1 MLLISFADG
10 SLWTPDVSDSSIL
23 NLLTFGDQCTQP
35 DTETGD
41 IVFVLQLK
49 DHPKF
54 KRKGDDLFVQHTL
67 TLTEAL
73 CGFQFPL
80 THLDGRQLLIK
91 CSPGEI
97 VKPGVCMCSFL
108 DSPSPFII
116 FFFAWKNS
124 SLFQNWN
131 PLLTKQQ
138 TFYLWW
144 ILTFLVFLVFLDG
157 TKKPGQCKAVN
168 DEGMPH
174 YQRPF
179 MKGRLYIQF
188 SVDFPETGSL
198 SPDQCKAIEA
208 ILPPRPSSADMT
220 DMELDECEETTLLD
234 VNIEDEMRR
243 KQQQQQEAYEEDEES
258 SGGPRVQCA
267 QQ

>member
-1 MLLISFADG
+1 M
-10 SLWTPDVSDSSIL
+10 TMHV
-23 NLLTFGDQCTQP
+23 QP

-54 KRKGDDLFVQHTL
+54 KRKGDDLFVQHSL

-91 CSPGEI
+91 CIPGEI
-97 VKPGVCMCSFL
+97 
-108 DSPSPFII
+108 I
-116 FFFAWKNS
+116 
-124 SLFQNWN
+124 
-131 PLLTKQQ
+131 
-138 TFYLWW
+138 
-144 ILTFLVFLVFLDG
+144 
-157 TKKPGQCKAVN
+157 KPGQCKAIN

-179 MKGRLYIQF
+179 MKGRLYLQF
-188 SVDFPETGSL
+188 SIDFPETGSI
-198 SPDQCKAIEA
+198 SPEQCKAIEA
-208 ILPPRPSSADMT
+208 ILPPRPSSATT
-220 DMELDECEETTLLD
+220 DMDLDECEETTLLD
-234 VNIEDEMRR
+234 VNLEDEMKR
-243 KQQQQQEAYEEDEES
+243 KQRQQQEAYEEDDES
-258 SGGPRVQCA
+258 SGPRVQCA

>member
-1 MLLISFADG
+1 VEWQSILLAMLLLELFLCALSVVKFKYPLYHQTSIAILLCYIYQTYYALISFAYG
-10 SLWTPDVSDSSIL
+10 SLSMPDVPDSSVL

-116 FFFAWKNS
+116 FFFVWKNS
-124 SLFQNWN
+124 SLFQN
-131 PLLTKQQ
+131 
-138 TFYLWW
+138 
-144 ILTFLVFLVFLDG
+144 
-157 TKKPGQCKAVN
+157 
-168 DEGMPH
+168 
-174 YQRPF
+174 
-179 MKGRLYIQF
+179 
-188 SVDFPETGSL
+188 
-198 SPDQCKAIEA
+198 
-208 ILPPRPSSADMT
+208 
-220 DMELDECEETTLLD
+220 
-234 VNIEDEMRR
+234 
-243 KQQQQQEAYEEDEES
+243 
-258 SGGPRVQCA
+258 
-267 QQ
+267 

>member
-1 MLLISFADG
+1 VLLSVVKFKYPLYHQTSIAILLCYIYQTYYALISFADG
-10 SLWTPDVSDSSIL
+10 FLSMPDVPDSSVL

-116 FFFAWKNS
+116 FFFVWKNS
-124 SLFQNWN
+124 SLFQ
-131 PLLTKQQ
+131 
-138 TFYLWW
+138 
-144 ILTFLVFLVFLDG
+144 D
-157 TKKPGQCKAVN
+157 
-168 DEGMPH
+168 
-174 YQRPF
+174 
-179 MKGRLYIQF
+179 
-188 SVDFPETGSL
+188 
-198 SPDQCKAIEA
+198 
-208 ILPPRPSSADMT
+208 
-220 DMELDECEETTLLD
+220 
-234 VNIEDEMRR
+234 
-243 KQQQQQEAYEEDEES
+243 
-258 SGGPRVQCA
+258 
-267 QQ
+267 

>member
-1 MLLISFADG
+1 MHL
-10 SLWTPDVSDSSIL
+10 
-23 NLLTFGDQCTQP
+23 QP

-54 KRKGDDLFVQHTL
+54 KRKGDDLFVQHSL

-91 CSPGEI
+91 CTPGEI
-97 VKPGVCMCSFL
+97 IKPGLLPLFL
-108 DSPSPFII
+108 ILSG
-116 FFFAWKNS
+116 NS
-124 SLFQNWN
+124 GMAGISLPNKVV
-131 PLLTKQQ
+131 KQQ
-138 TFYLWW
+138 RVLH
-144 ILTFLVFLVFLDG
+144 LTVLVCCVQI
-157 TKKPGQCKAVN
+157 GQCKAIN

-179 MKGRLYIQF
+179 MKGRLYLQF
-188 SVDFPETGSL
+188 SIDFPETGSI
-198 SPDQCKAIEA
+198 SPEQCKAIEA
-208 ILPPRPSSADMT
+208 ILPPRPSSATT
-220 DMELDECEETTLLD
+220 DMDLDECEETTLLD
-234 VNIEDEMRR
+234 VNLEDEMKR
-243 KQQQQQEAYEEDEES
+243 KQRQQQEAYEEDDEPS
-258 SGGPRVQCA
+258 GPRVQCA

>member
-1 MLLISFADG
+1 VEKLITVSELK
-10 SLWTPDVSDSSIL
+10 SSPDKTTNIL
-23 NLLTFGDQCTQP
+23 SVMNP
-35 DTETGD
+35 
-41 IVFVLQLK
+41 
-49 DHPKF
+49 
-54 KRKGDDLFVQHTL
+54 DLFGIS
-67 TLTEAL
+67 
-73 CGFQFPL
+73 CFSG
-80 THLDGRQLLIK
+80 
-91 CSPGEI
+91 
-97 VKPGVCMCSFL
+97 
-108 DSPSPFII
+108 
-116 FFFAWKNS
+116 W
-124 SLFQNWN
+124 
-131 PLLTKQQ
+131 
-138 TFYLWW
+138 
-144 ILTFLVFLVFLDG
+144 